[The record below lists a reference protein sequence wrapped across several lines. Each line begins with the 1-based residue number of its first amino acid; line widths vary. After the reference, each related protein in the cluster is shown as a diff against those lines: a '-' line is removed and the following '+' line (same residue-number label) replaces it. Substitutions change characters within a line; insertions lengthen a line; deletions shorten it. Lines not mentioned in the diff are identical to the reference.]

1 MSVLSRWRS
10 DALWALSDQVLV
22 SACTFLTTLLVARLV
37 SVEAFSVFGLSVT
50 VTLFVSA
57 MYRSYL
63 TQPMSVLGVSDGGDA
78 LTLRFRAVVVLHLL
92 LWPLVCVGVAALGW
106 RYFPDQGLTLAVLGY
121 LLAYLL
127 QEAVRRLCFTTSS
140 IRLAWLMD
148 MVAYGGYL
156 GSLLAMV
163 WCDVT
168 MSVQGILWIGA
179 AWFLIS
185 CAIGWQ
191 ASGDTGSSHQWPT
204 WSAVRAIAR
213 EHWDHSKW
221 VCGSQ
226 VFLFGSFMLV
236 PFQIAEFG
244 SVLWVA
250 HYNAANSILNVL
262 NILRQTMGNYLP
274 IVATRIYHER
284 GFEAFRQAL
293 NRLSVAVLLASA
305 CMVLILVVFGE
316 FLVSILYGARYMPV
330 AEILPMAAIGPLVAM
345 LSFVTQAGGL
355 ALGRTE
361 QIFHAYL
368 AGTICSVVLAPLL
381 IPRFG
386 LSGAIW
392 VANVGYIVP
401 TAWHWV
407 MFRRD
412 CREVASLKG
421 A

>member
-1 MSVLSRWRS
+1 MTALSRWRS
-10 DALWALSDQVLV
+10 DAFWALSDQVLV

-37 SVEAFSVFGLSVT
+37 SVEAFSAFGLSVT
-50 VTLFVSA
+50 ATLFVSA

-63 TQPMSVLGVSDGGDA
+63 TQPMSVLGVAEGADA
-78 LTLRFRAVVVLHLL
+78 LTRRFRAVVVLHLW
-92 LWPLVCVGVAALGW
+92 LWPLVCVAVAALGW
-106 RYFPDQGLTLAVLGY
+106 RYFPDQGFTLAVLGY
-121 LLAYLL
+121 LLAYLM

-148 MVAYGGYL
+148 LVAYGGYL
-156 GSLLAMV
+156 GSLLTML
-163 WCDVT
+163 WLDVAV
-168 MSVQGILWIGA
+168 SVQGILWIGA
-179 AWFLIS
+179 AWFMLA
-185 CAIGWQ
+185 CAMGWQ
-191 ASGDTGSSHQWPT
+191 ACSATGAWRQWPS
-204 WSAVRAIAR
+204 WGEVKAVAR
-213 EHWDHSKW
+213 EHWSHSKW

-274 IVATRIYHER
+274 IVAARIYHER
-284 GFEAFRQAL
+284 GFEAFRRAL
-293 NRLSVAVLLASA
+293 DKLSVAVLLASA
-305 CMVLILVVFGE
+305 CMVFVLVVFGE
-316 FLVSILYGARYMPV
+316 FLVALLYGPRYLAV

-368 AGTICSVVLAPLL
+368 AGTICSVALAPWL

-386 LSGAIW
+386 LDGAVW

-401 TAWHWV
+401 TVWHWV